1 MVVVFATIVLTILV
15 LIFAKHVQII
25 HEHLTTTE
33 TYLPTYFNLPR
44 LGYLLPY
51 LPLLCKL
58 IINVRMAPK
67 VNLRLG
73 NHIPYNIISLSHT
86 ILPLGS

>member
-15 LIFAKHVQII
+15 LIFAKRVQII
-25 HEHLTTTE
+25 HEHLTTIE

-51 LPLLCKL
+51 LPLLCK
-58 IINVRMAPK
+58 
-67 VNLRLG
+67 
-73 NHIPYNIISLSHT
+73 
-86 ILPLGS
+86 